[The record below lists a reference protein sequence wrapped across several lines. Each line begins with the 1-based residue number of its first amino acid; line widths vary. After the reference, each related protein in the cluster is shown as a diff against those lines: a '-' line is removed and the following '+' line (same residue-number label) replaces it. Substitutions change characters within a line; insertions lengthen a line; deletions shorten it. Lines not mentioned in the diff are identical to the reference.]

1 MYVSLSSSVSAAR
14 DMLPDDPFPGSLL
27 SKLIALRSPY
37 VPPHRPSARFC
48 RRLSRGSPRRAASGE
63 KVRTRYSAL

>member
-27 SKLIALRSPY
+27 SELIARRSPS
-37 VPPHRPSARFC
+37 VPPHRLSAQLC
-48 RRLSRGSPRRAASGE
+48 RQLSRESPRRAAGGE